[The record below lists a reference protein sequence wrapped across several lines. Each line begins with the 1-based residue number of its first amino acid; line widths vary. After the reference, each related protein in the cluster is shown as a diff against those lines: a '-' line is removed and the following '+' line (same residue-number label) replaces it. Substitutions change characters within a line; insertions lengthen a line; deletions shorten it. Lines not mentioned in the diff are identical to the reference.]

1 MLLLTNKL
9 KNIIAFICLPK
20 GNVLQLGQ
28 FLDMAP
34 V

>member
-1 MLLLTNKL
+1 MKL
-9 KNIIAFICLPK
+9 DVQILNMKMIILIVK